1 MKKTEGI
8 VYLVEYLP
16 NVCDTPCQ
24 APALHKPGMGAHP
37 WKYQHLGKVKDQ
49 KSCPWLSRE
58 FEASLAYVRPCLM
71 KKITGP
77 GKSFQWEKV
86 LDGKPDVLSWIP
98 VTHLA
103 WSENQCSQVVYDLH
117 KYTSPTPKIYEVKKK
132 KAPW

>member
-1 MKKTEGI
+1 
-8 VYLVEYLP
+8 
-16 NVCDTPCQ
+16 
-24 APALHKPGMGAHP
+24 
-37 WKYQHLGKVKDQ
+37 
-49 KSCPWLSRE
+49 
-58 FEASLAYVRPCLM
+58 M

-117 KYTSPTPKIYEVKKK
+117 KYTSPAPKIYEVKKK
-132 KAPW
+132 KKSSLVINSQVLFRYNVTVAVAIML